1 MPCDMSDIAPP
12 TSAAHPRP
20 AMNPRDQP
28 PLRLRLHAGRGLL
41 HEEGACLPLRS
52 RHGRC
57 HACADACPSAAISV
71 SVEAVVLA
79 DACTGCGRCTAA
91 CPTQALTL
99 PEITALPAPLE
110 VPASTSATASTATA
124 SPPAGPASAAR
135 PAPLRFEC
143 RKLPAE
149 LLSADTLLLP
159 CLGAL
164 TAGHLLAQAAAGRPV
179 QVVDR
184 GWCEGCEAHGS
195 AANSAPAQRA
205 AHPAAAAMESAALW
219 LQAIG
224 APATVTLVHQPLP
237 PTLRPAAFPSADEP
251 APALDRR
258 RFFRVALE
266 RPAGRGKP
274 GATPMGGDGRAAY
287 PADARQPSPE
297 RQRQH
302 AALQA
307 LAAAQGTAVPAE
319 FYPQLHTDASCCDR
333 RMCVALCPTAALTV
347 ADDGAT
353 ARLQFDPVRCIACG
367 TCERAC
373 PEAALALTA
382 HGGEPALQTL
392 ATHRRLRCPS
402 CGDGF
407 AASPQDD
414 TAAPPLCPTCTKS
427 RRFMDDA
434 RRQLFGALN

>member
-1 MPCDMSDIAPP
+1 
-12 TSAAHPRP
+12 
-20 AMNPRDQP
+20 MNPRDQP

-52 RHGRC
+52 RHGQCR
-57 HACADACPSAAISV
+57 ACADACPSAAIKV

-99 PEITALPAPLE
+99 PEITALPAPLA
-110 VPASTSATASTATA
+110 VATLTTPTTNAA
-124 SPPAGPASAAR
+124 SPTSSPTPAAR
-135 PAPLRFEC
+135 PAPLRVEC
-143 RKLPAE
+143 RKVPAE
-149 LLSADTLLLP
+149 LRATDTLLLP

-164 TAGHLLAQAAAGRPV
+164 TAGHLLAHAAAGTPV

-184 GWCEGCEAHGS
+184 GWCDGCEAGCS
-195 AANSAPAQRA
+195 PAHPTRPQQA
-205 AHPAAAAMESAALW
+205 THPAAAALEAATLW

-224 APATVTLVHQPLP
+224 ASATATLVHERLP
-237 PTLRPAAFPSADEP
+237 PNLRPSAIPPADAP

-266 RPAGRGKP
+266 KPAGRGKT

-287 PADARQPSPE
+287 PADTRQPSPE

-307 LAAAQGTAVPAE
+307 LAALHDTAVPAE
-319 FYPQLHTDASCCDR
+319 FYPQLHADASCCDR

-347 ADDGAT
+347 ADDGAS
-353 ARLQFDPVRCIACG
+353 AHLQFDPVRCIACG

-373 PEAALALTA
+373 PESALDLTA
-382 HGGEPALQTL
+382 HGGRPALHTL
-392 ATHRRLRCPS
+392 AAHRRLRCPS
-402 CGDGF
+402 CGDSF
-407 AASPQDD
+407 AASAQDD
-414 TAAPPLCPTCTKS
+414 VKAPPLCPTCTKS